1 MDSFAEVLKS
11 TFATLVRPLGLEDGQ
26 PEESI
31 ADAEARHGFRLPVVL
46 REYYLLVGGFDK
58 FNLARNELRRPE
70 EWSVDGGKLVFLPRL
85 RA

>member
-11 TFATLVRPLGLEDGQ
+11 TSATLICPLAPEDGQ
-26 PEESI
+26 PEASI
-31 ADAEARHGFRLPVVL
+31 AVAEGRHGFRLPVVL

-70 EWSVDGGKLVFLPRL
+70 DWSVDGGKLVFLPRL